1 VTAVGSMT
9 IAVGS
14 TTAVGSIT
22 MVGPVTAVGSIT
34 MVGPVGL
41 ATTVTMVDPDP
52 VGPVGVIANTTLGA
66 GEDHAVEPS
75 GQRFFTPS
83 TA

>member
-1 VTAVGSMT
+1 
-9 IAVGS
+9 
-14 TTAVGSIT
+14 

-34 MVGPVGL
+34 MVGPVGPVGL

-52 VGPVGVIANTTLGA
+52 VGPVGIIANTTLGA

-75 GQRFFTPS
+75 GQRSFTPS

>member
-1 VTAVGSMT
+1 M
-9 IAVGS
+9 
-14 TTAVGSIT
+14 
-22 MVGPVTAVGSIT
+22 
-34 MVGPVGL
+34 VGL
-41 ATTVTMVDPDP
+41 ATTVGPMTMVGPDP

-66 GEDHAVEPS
+66 GEDQAVEPS

>member
-1 VTAVGSMT
+1 MT

-22 MVGPVTAVGSIT
+22 MVGLVSPVT
-34 MVGPVGL
+34 
-41 ATTVTMVDPDP
+41 TVDP

-66 GEDHAVEPS
+66 GDGHGGRAV